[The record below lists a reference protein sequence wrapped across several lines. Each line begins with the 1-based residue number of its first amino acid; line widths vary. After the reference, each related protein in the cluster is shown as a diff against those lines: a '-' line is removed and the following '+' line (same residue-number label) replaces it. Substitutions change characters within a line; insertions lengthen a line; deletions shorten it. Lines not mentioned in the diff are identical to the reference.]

1 MTNLE
6 KIRKMYVEKM
16 AEFLQCVAICEISS
30 RCESC
35 KAKFVCNEMIT
46 STYSIIRKLN
56 EEANNESQID

>member
-6 KIRKMYVEKM
+6 KIRQMSVNEM
-16 AEFLQCVAICEISS
+16 AEFLQCVARCEISL

-35 KAKFVCNEMIT
+35 KANFICKEIIT

-56 EEANNESQID
+56 EEAKE